1 MNGVHDMGGM
11 TCFGPVIREKDEPL
25 FHAPWERRVF
35 AMTMLSMGRLDTLDA
50 FRHAIERMD
59 PAHYLESS
67 YYEHWLTG
75 LETLAV
81 EKGVLTPE
89 ELTSWHRFDG
99 KHEQRATASSRSSFC
114 RCQRRSAV

>member
-25 FHAPWERRVF
+25 FHASWEQRVF
-35 AMTMLSMGRLDTLDA
+35 AMLMLGMGRLDTLDA

-75 LETLAV
+75 S
-81 EKGVLTPE
+81 KP
-89 ELTSWHRFDG
+89 SP
-99 KHEQRATASSRSSFC
+99 SRK
-114 RCQRRSAV
+114 A